1 MSVYSHGKNPESAF
15 NLRGLTDFVL
25 QPADSFVLGPRNS
38 RQMREHRYSTPR
50 YGLYQLRPRFL
61 DRRPAHPSPLEIT
74 HYDLAKGRPHRY
86 LRVRR
91 LVCCLSPTCN
101 AQLTKVSPQR
111 LHHQHNPPLCAL
123 PPHHLR
129 RDMELRQRRH
139 LVRRRALHGRYRSM
153 LALLTTP
160 HRRPR
165 PRHASRPD
173 DARKIHAEHLL
184 HQLQPHGVVASR
196 STGR

>member
-1 MSVYSHGKNPESAF
+1 
-15 NLRGLTDFVL
+15 
-25 QPADSFVLGPRNS
+25 
-38 RQMREHRYSTPR
+38 MREHRYSTPR

-61 DRRPAHPSPLEIT
+61 DRQPAHPSSLEIT

-91 LVCCLSPTCN
+91 LVCRLLPTRD
-101 AQLTKVSPQR
+101 AQLTKASPQR
-111 LHHQHNPPLCAL
+111 LHYQHNPPLRPL

-153 LALLTTP
+153 PTLLTTP

-173 DARKIHAEHLL
+173 DARKIPAEHLL
-184 HQLQPHGVVASR
+184 H
-196 STGR
+196 